1 MDLNEIIEELSDK
14 EVITRI
20 RHSFMKYESIEDVSK
35 KKDCLAKILNITK
48 KKGVHKCVAVV
59 AHLGEA
65 VDDLEETKNY
75 QLIANI
81 CLEHYLD
88 LKKELK

>member
-1 MDLNEIIEELSDK
+1 MQLSEIIEEISDE
-14 EVITRI
+14 EVIREI
-20 RHSFMKYESIEDVSK
+20 RNAFTKYDSTEEIK
-35 KKDCLAKILNITK
+35 KKKHYLSEILNLVK
-48 KKGVHKCVAVV
+48 KKGVNKCVAVV
-59 AHLGEA
+59 EHLGEA

-81 CLEHYLD
+81 CLEHYLI